1 MGFQEQTC
9 ISTYIVIFVP
19 LAAFFVVIT
28 VGLIVRKLSISKQ
41 TSIIPSRHVQT
52 KRNSQEPLIK
62 EGEKPNGYD
71 VFNATN
77 NFLATV
83 AVTVPPP
90 PDQGP
95 NYVVEVENL
104 TNEIQTKEKEIER
117 LSAEKEEFSV
127 FLIRDLLA
135 SQKLAEELKKEVES
149 LKRQLSESEAR
160 QSDTTPKQPRRA
172 METEEVLKLQQ
183 TVQELNAK
191 IKTLEQQLRARSASP
206 ADISSTSLPPP
217 LASPSRAKQVEMRPI
232 PLSVPNSPNAALGI
246 PLLEMHVAENAIESK
261 RRELELSKELSNRDM
276 QTPRSSTVSPRDS
289 SALKWRMER
298 GNKLDA
304 FDKDGYLLI
313 HRAVLEDRWD
323 VVKHLMQIGA
333 DLNSLDARG
342 ETALHLAVRNDNELM
357 VDYLLVYEADPNAA
371 GGRDRSTP
379 MHLCAYH
386 GYIKCATALVKA
398 GADLEA
404 KTEEGYTPLRLAI
417 DREQVDFALWL
428 LEKNSVNVNCVD
440 DLGETL
446 LTYAV
451 RINKE
456 SLIDFLLDGGAAA
469 DMVDDRNLSP
479 CMVAARADNSEIIRM
494 LISRGAGVD
503 AKNSDGKTALH
514 FAASSGSASAAQ
526 TLLELGA
533 DVDARDDLG
542 NTPLHESCKNSKFNV
557 SARLVANHAT
567 LSVQGGDGL
576 TPLALAICN
585 NDDDTVALLMSNG
598 AS

>member
-1 MGFQEQTC
+1 MALPEEICLSPYT
-9 ISTYIVIFVP
+9 VIFVP
-19 LAAFFVVIT
+19 IAAVLVFITLAYTFH
-28 VGLIVRKLSISKQ
+28 KLHSSNS
-41 TSIIPSRHVQT
+41 TSIIPSRHVQ
-52 KRNSQEPLIK
+52 KRNSKEPLIK

-83 AVTVPPP
+83 AVPVSA
-90 PDQGP
+90 PDNNP
-95 NYVVEVENL
+95 NYVVEVDSL
-104 TNEIQTKEKEIER
+104 THEIHSKEKEIER

-135 SQKLAEELKKEVES
+135 SQKLTEELKKEVES
-149 LKRQLSESEAR
+149 LKRQLAESDAR
-160 QSDTTPKQPRRA
+160 QSETTPRQQRRV
-172 METEEVLKLQQ
+172 MESEEVLKLQQ

-191 IKTLEQQLRARSASP
+191 IKILELQLRAHSIPP
-206 ADISSTSLPPP
+206 ADTTSTSLPAPVPP
-217 LASPSRAKQVEMRPI
+217 QSRVKPVEMQRPI

-246 PLLEMHVAENAIESK
+246 PMLEMHVDENVIEAK
-261 RRELELSKELSNRDM
+261 RRELELTKQFSNREV
-276 QTPRSSTVSPRDS
+276 QTPRSNTVSPRDS
-289 SALKWRMER
+289 SALKWRMEK

-304 FDKDGYLLI
+304 FDKEGYLLI

-386 GYIKCATALVKA
+386 GYVKCATALIKA

-404 KTEEGYTPLRLAI
+404 KNEEGYTPLRLAI

-494 LISRGAGVD
+494 LILRGAGVD

-514 FAASSGSASAAQ
+514 FAASSGSANAAQ
-526 TLLELGA
+526 TLIELGA

-557 SARLVANHAT
+557 SARLVANRAN
-567 LSVQGGDGL
+567 LNVQGGDGL
-576 TPLALAICN
+576 TPLSLAICN

-598 AS
+598 AT